1 MVAYFIVTA
10 VLCVWWKSMATVI
23 ADTCSTVSL
32 VISLQASCAINK
44 CLCASSPLGLLE
56 WFRCQRLKWQACYRI
71 SRSYWDYVFP
81 IWETNIPTGNLPE
94 IRDSDL
100 PCCDRHTKVLKSYL
114 VSSSYVKHI
123 FLNKCLLLNDVVWE
137 LLVSECLGLVLSG
150 YFSYSCYFSKI
161 QIVGKKITPL
171 CLSFPRPIRNELLLK
186 AELFQPVARC

>member
-1 MVAYFIVTA
+1 
-10 VLCVWWKSMATVI
+10 MATVI

-186 AELFQPVARC
+186 AELFQPVARAVAVQAAVEIVAG